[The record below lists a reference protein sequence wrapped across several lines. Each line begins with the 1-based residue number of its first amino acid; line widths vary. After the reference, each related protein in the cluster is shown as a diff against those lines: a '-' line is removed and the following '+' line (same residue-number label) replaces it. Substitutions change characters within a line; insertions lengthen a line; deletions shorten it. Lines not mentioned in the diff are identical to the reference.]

1 MTTVSL
7 MYDTG
12 HPKLVLC
19 DNLEG
24 EDGKGG
30 GREVQGRGDTSTGK
44 SGAQYILVFWIKCA
58 VSICWLRK

>member
-7 MYDTG
+7 MCDTG

-24 EDGKGG
+24 EDEKGG
-30 GREVQGRGDTSTGK
+30 GREVQGRGDTC
-44 SGAQYILVFWIKCA
+44 ILMA
-58 VSICWLRK
+58 NSY